1 MTRIRN
7 SPLLGATVLGIGGGL
22 IFASLLLLLVPPTG
36 IGFWG
41 PVAIAT
47 TVALAA
53 AFGSHLLG
61 APEHAE
67 DGVPAAGGYSLS
79 FSSAPPG
86 GLLPTA
92 DAMIRFD
99 EELRLAAEY
108 GRPLCLAL
116 IGLDP
121 VEGVD
126 PEDALE
132 ALRQLAAGTVR
143 RHDVVTERGSAE
155 LLLMLLETSTAAG
168 WVVAERIQ
176 RRVSAVDIGSLRAV
190 LLAPPA
196 GESLRDVLDE
206 LDSGLKACR
215 EMNLVFANPNRLL
228 AKAGPG

>member
-47 TVALAA
+47 AVALWA
-53 AFGSHLLG
+53 AFGSHLL
-61 APEHAE
+61 APPEHSE
-67 DGVPAAGGYSLS
+67 DGVPAAGAYSLS
-79 FSSAPPG
+79 FSAAPPG

-116 IGLDP
+116 IGLDHA
-121 VEGVD
+121 EGVD
-126 PEDALE
+126 PED
-132 ALRQLAAGTVR
+132 
-143 RHDVVTERGSAE
+143 
-155 LLLMLLETSTAAG
+155 
-168 WVVAERIQ
+168 
-176 RRVSAVDIGSLRAV
+176 
-190 LLAPPA
+190 
-196 GESLRDVLDE
+196 
-206 LDSGLKACR
+206 
-215 EMNLVFANPNRLL
+215 
-228 AKAGPG
+228 